1 MVEMF
6 PATCS
11 RRSRRYNRVMKAIA
25 RLIIKDGKPSPD
37 PYHAAAVERGRA
49 AVRRLQEM
57 GIIDAEGRL
66 LRKGLPPDMEEGKD
80 RDFGG

>member
-1 MVEMF
+1 
-6 PATCS
+6 
-11 RRSRRYNRVMKAIA
+11 MKAIA
-25 RLIIKDGKPSPD
+25 RRIIKDGKPSPD
-37 PYHAAAVERGRA
+37 PYRAAAVERGRA